1 MGWLYM
7 YETDLFLCRYLMSR
21 LKSGE
26 FRTATQKIER
36 KYSVKYIYSQ
46 PIYRHHIKAGR

>member
-7 YETDLFLCRYLMSR
+7 YETDLFLRRYLTSR

-26 FRTATQKIER
+26 FRTAT
-36 KYSVKYIYSQ
+36 
-46 PIYRHHIKAGR
+46 